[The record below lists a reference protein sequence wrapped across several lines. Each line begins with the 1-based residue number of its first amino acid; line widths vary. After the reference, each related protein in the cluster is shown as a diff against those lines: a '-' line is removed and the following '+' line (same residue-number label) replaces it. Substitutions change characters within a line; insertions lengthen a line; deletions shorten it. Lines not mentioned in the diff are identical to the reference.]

1 MKTLSLIA
9 ALSLASLV
17 WSEDVEALKAQKAA
31 ASKEVSEFRQAYIKA
46 TPDLAAQK
54 AAIDEQTKKLYATA
68 DEALKDDAKYKELR
82 DKLRAV
88 SAELKKAE
96 APK

>member
-1 MKTLSLIA
+1 MKSLALIA
-9 ALSLASLV
+9 ALSLSSLA

-31 ASKEVSEFRQAYIKA
+31 ASKEVSEYRLAHIKA
-46 TPDLAAQK
+46 TPELAAQK
-54 AAIDEQTKKLYATA
+54 AAIDEQNKKLNATA

-82 DKLRAV
+82 DKLKAA